1 MVQFKQPCD
10 IMALLLFFFVC
21 VFFFVFFSRT
31 DRFFNLSCHLFSY
44 PLSLKQTSSFTKFI
58 FLLDFFKKLRE
69 GKNHFFLL
77 LSLCRSRQILGY
89 VCRSIKGSQLT
100 PHVQVRLTCLPSKIH
115 VFLFNQISCL
125 QSVVCEYSIIF
136 IYLHVCLCKSPCSD
150 VFSGV
155 FFYFKF
161 QRALERE
168 RERENIYIYIYIYIY
183 IQAAL

>member
-1 MVQFKQPCD
+1 M
-10 IMALLLFFFVC
+10 
-21 VFFFVFFSRT
+21 FFFVFFSRT

-58 FLLDFFKKLRE
+58 FLLDFLKKIKR
-69 GKNHFFLL
+69 GKKSFLL
-77 LSLCRSRQILGY
+77 ALSL
-89 VCRSIKGSQLT
+89 CRSIKGSQLT

-136 IYLHVCLCKSPCSD
+136 IYLHVSLCKSPCGD

-155 FFYFKF
+155 FFTF
-161 QRALERE
+161 Q
-168 RERENIYIYIYIYIY
+168 YIYIYSSSFVTSLHYYYFFCVRSSSFSPVGQTGFSIFHVISFL
-183 IQAAL
+183 ILSA

>member
-1 MVQFKQPCD
+1 MTSWHYYY
-10 IMALLLFFFVC
+10 FFFLC

-58 FLLDFFKKLRE
+58 FLLDFLKKLRE
-69 GKNHFFLL
+69 KKSFLL
-77 LSLCRSRQILGY
+77 ALSLCRSRQILGY
-89 VCRSIKGSQLT
+89 VCRSIKGSHLT

-136 IYLHVCLCKSPCSD
+136 IYLHVSLCKSPCSD

-155 FFYFKF
+155 FFTSNFK
-161 QRALERE
+161 EH
-168 RERENIYIYIYIYIY
+168 
-183 IQAAL
+183 

>member
-1 MVQFKQPCD
+1 MTSWHYYY
-10 IMALLLFFFVC
+10 FFLR

-58 FLLDFFKKLRE
+58 FLLDFLKKIKR
-69 GKNHFFLL
+69 GKKSFLL
-77 LSLCRSRQILGY
+77 ALSL
-89 VCRSIKGSQLT
+89 CRSIKGSQLT

-136 IYLHVCLCKSPCSD
+136 IYLHVSLCKSPCSD
-150 VFSGV
+150 VFSG
-155 FFYFKF
+155 FFFTF
-161 QRALERE
+161 Q
-168 RERENIYIYIYIYIY
+168 YIY

>member
-1 MVQFKQPCD
+1 MTSWD
-10 IMALLLFFFVC
+10 YYYFFCVC

-58 FLLDFFKKLRE
+58 FLLDFLKKIKR
-69 GKNHFFLL
+69 GKKSFLL
-77 LSLCRSRQILGY
+77 ALSLCRSRQILGY

-125 QSVVCEYSIIF
+125 QSVVCEYSNIF
-136 IYLHVCLCKSPCSD
+136 IYLHVSLCKSPCSD

-155 FFYFKF
+155 FFTSNFK
-161 QRALERE
+161 EH
-168 RERENIYIYIYIYIY
+168 
-183 IQAAL
+183 

>member
-1 MVQFKQPCD
+1 MIIAFDVIEKVLRPSVGSIQATLWHHG
-10 IMALLLFFFVC
+10 IIIIFFVS
-21 VFFFVFFSRT
+21 VYFFVFFSRT

-58 FLLDFFKKLRE
+58 FLLDLLKKLRE
-69 GKNHFFLL
+69 GKKSFLL
-77 LSLCRSRQILGY
+77 ALSLCRSRQILGY

-136 IYLHVCLCKSPCSD
+136 IYLHVSLCKSPCSD
-150 VFSGV
+150 VFSG
-155 FFYFKF
+155 FFFTSNFK
-161 QRALERE
+161 EH
-168 RERENIYIYIYIYIY
+168 
-183 IQAAL
+183 

>member
-10 IMALLLFFFVC
+10 IMALLLFFFFFCVC
-21 VFFFVFFSRT
+21 FSSFSSVGQT
-31 DRFFNLSCHLFSY
+31 GFSIFHVISFSY
-44 PLSLKQTSSFTKFI
+44 PLSLKQNFIFHKIHFSFEFSQKI
-58 FLLDFFKKLRE
+58 KRGKKSFLLD
-69 GKNHFFLL
+69 

-89 VCRSIKGSQLT
+89 VCRSIKGSRLT

-136 IYLHVCLCKSPCSD
+136 IYLHVSLCKSPCSD

-155 FFYFKF
+155 FFTSNFK
-161 QRALERE
+161 EH
-168 RERENIYIYIYIYIY
+168 
-183 IQAAL
+183 